1 MGLLTS
7 QIDDLFPPDAGPGNL
22 PDLEPRPQQRAMAL
36 DVMRALEDSDH
47 LLIEAPTG
55 VGKSIAYLL
64 PALLYARA
72 AARAVFIST
81 NTRTLQ
87 EQLRT
92 NDLALAGRILG
103 TPVRSSILKGRRNY
117 LCTTRL
123 RSALAAG
130 GHLFGTGATEDLD
143 RLADWARQTADGDRD
158 HLPFALKPGTWDL
171 VCSEPGICTP
181 ACGPRCFFQRSRE
194 RARSAEL
201 VILNHALFFSLAAL
215 RGESGEAEE
224 GGSPVI
230 FDEAH
235 TLPAVA
241 ASGGGARVSRQ
252 QIMGLIRRLY
262 DPATKT
268 GLLAGERRSFKTE
281 CGRMARE
288 TDRFFDGV
296 ADMLRRQ
303 HAGGGDAPHLLFR
316 VRYPGL
322 VADTLTPRIFDLE
335 QRARDAAQRTGQPGF
350 RQEFAAI
357 AAAAS
362 EAGRTLSDFLAF
374 ARPDHAYWV
383 EATGPQK
390 SSIALVS
397 APVDIAGTIGPLVF
411 RPGVPTVVTSGTLA
425 VHGALDYMARRLG
438 AADHRARVLDSPF
451 DYHRQMRVRCA
462 SGIDEPECAGYRR
475 DLPEWILRCI
485 DESGGKALVLFTSA
499 ALLRSVAEQ
508 VRAAVEARG
517 YRLFAQGIGGER
529 HTILE
534 EFRRDVTSVLFGL
547 DSFWMGVDAPGE
559 TLSHVIMTRLP
570 FAAPGHPLV
579 EARLEAIAAA
589 GGRPFQ
595 EFTLPEAVLKF
606 RQGAGRL
613 IRSMEDTGL
622 LTILDSRILQKSYGR
637 FFLEALPG
645 CPVDVLFATG
655 EVQTLE
661 RSEW

>member
-1 MGLLTS
+1 M
-7 QIDDLFPPDAGPGNL
+7 
-22 PDLEPRPQQRAMAL
+22 
-36 DVMRALEDSDH
+36 
-47 LLIEAPTG
+47 
-55 VGKSIAYLL
+55 
-64 PALLYARA
+64 PA
-72 AARAVFIST
+72 
-81 NTRTLQ
+81 
-87 EQLRT
+87 
-92 NDLALAGRILG
+92 
-103 TPVRSSILKGRRNY
+103 
-117 LCTTRL
+117 
-123 RSALAAG
+123 
-130 GHLFGTGATEDLD
+130 
-143 RLADWARQTADGDRD
+143 
-158 HLPFALKPGTWDL
+158 
-171 VCSEPGICTP
+171 
-181 ACGPRCFFQRSRE
+181 
-194 RARSAEL
+194 
-201 VILNHALFFSLAAL
+201 
-215 RGESGEAEE
+215 
-224 GGSPVI
+224 
-230 FDEAH
+230 
-235 TLPAVA
+235 
-241 ASGGGARVSRQ
+241 
-252 QIMGLIRRLY
+252 
-262 DPATKT
+262 
-268 GLLAGERRSFKTE
+268 
-281 CGRMARE
+281 
-288 TDRFFDGV
+288 
-296 ADMLRRQ
+296 
-303 HAGGGDAPHLLFR
+303 
-316 VRYPGL
+316 
-322 VADTLTPRIFDLE
+322 
-335 QRARDAAQRTGQPGF
+335 
-350 RQEFAAI
+350 AAI

-390 SSIALVS
+390 SNIALVS

-517 YRLFAQGIGGER
+517 YRLFAQGTGGER

-613 IRSMEDTGL
+613 IRSMEDRGL